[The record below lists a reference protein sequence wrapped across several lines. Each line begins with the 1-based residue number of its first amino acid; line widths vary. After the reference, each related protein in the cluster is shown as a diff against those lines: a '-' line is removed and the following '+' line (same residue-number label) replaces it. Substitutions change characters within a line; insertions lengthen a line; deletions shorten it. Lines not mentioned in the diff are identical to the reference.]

1 MHSQFGSKGK
11 VPAILG
17 TADATHYLVGAMD
30 DKDNFVGL
38 NAVDDIVTVRS
49 LPEAKQLLREHNIS
63 VATLEYQSAYD
74 EMCGQNCE
82 SVCRQ
87 YISI

>member
-1 MHSQFGSKGK
+1 MHVNFDSNGN
-11 VPAILG
+11 VPAIIG

-30 DKDNFVGL
+30 NKDNFVGL
-38 NAVDDIVTVRS
+38 ITADDIITVRS
-49 LPEAKQLLREHNIS
+49 LPEAKQLLRDLNVR

-74 EMCGQNCE
+74 EMCGQGFN

-87 YISI
+87 YIVI